1 MRIVVGIIDCELRF
15 DEHDEHLKDKIH
27 QAMHSGLGV
36 QTDGFQYARAYKT
49 GHWDG
54 ITDFYNF
61 AEDKFPTGLLTQ
73 VDTILGGLQ
82 NKFSFQYEII
92 EDRPDPFMEVDELD
106 KEIELIGDND
116 DIITLRDY
124 QYDSVKS
131 TIESYT
137 GIINVATNGGKCL
150 SAHSY
155 VQTNKGLQTIGDLFA
170 ENGVEPDSCERV
182 IANTFG
188 VQLVNR
194 YGVLESPSHFTVN
207 GDRHTSKIKTSKG
220 YEVTATKNHPLLTVS
235 TTGRLVWKNT
245 EDIKVG
251 DWLVSRKGDNV
262 FGDNSL
268 CSKES
273 AYVLGAL
280 IADGYF
286 GSRSQVTF
294 TNNQETLLKATEEFF
309 NKEGLPTRIS
319 PNKTSPNSFILRGIG
334 TLETDF
340 YSKYHLF
347 NGVAKDK
354 EVPKCILEAPREIQM
369 AFLSGY
375 LECEMSIEVPK
386 CSIEVT
392 SASSKLLQQIQL
404 MLLNMGFVGTLLEKK
419 VNNYE
424 NNWYGK
430 LTLGAICSERLLK
443 ELSFRTEQRMDSVVN
458 FNKVFST
465 RKRNPKGQQT
475 PFGKSIVKLYK
486 DTYPSPPKGMKK
498 DFDFPKTISIERLRE
513 LVVTYPNG
521 LPEIKNILDVL
532 LDDNLVLT
540 QVTAVIDEGVQPTF
554 DVCMP
559 ITHSFIG
566 GGIVNHNTEI
576 ASGVIDQLL
585 PRLEAGERIA
595 FFTNSSSIFT
605 QSIDRIEKRLDI
617 KVGRYGN
624 GKKEFKQVTF
634 VMIPTLTAA
643 LKVDPEAGLKLTPKE
658 RIIKKMA
665 KEIAPRFLSGVNQ
678 RRMLEIYV
686 KNNVPKTQ
694 ADKDLL
700 DYLEDIYYS
709 CGSDKEVLMKLKGYE
724 VEYQKIV
731 QKKNKKV
738 FEKYNEAVDF
748 LESIAVMIVDEAHHT
763 SSDTWYTSLRM
774 CINAQYRMAL
784 TGSIDKKNAML
795 WQRMQALFGEVIAK
809 TSNQTLIDLGHSAKP
824 KITLFPIG
832 SPNLTGLLKEID
844 IDGRKKQV
852 PADYMAVY
860 EKGIVENEYRNL
872 LVAKLAKIWYDKDKG
887 VLIIVNRIE
896 HGEILSELLDD
907 LKVEHYFIH
916 GELDLDLREE
926 KLEDMRTGKLKV
938 MIATSIVD
946 EGVDISGLD
955 ALILAAGG
963 KSLRQ
968 TLQRVGRV
976 LRKKKVGENVC
987 AVFDFTDNTHK
998 YLKKHSDERKKIYKE
1013 EQFEIVDVSTKK

>member
-137 GIINVATNGGKCL
+137 GIINVATNGGK
-150 SAHSY
+150 
-155 VQTNKGLQTIGDLFA
+155 
-170 ENGVEPDSCERV
+170 
-182 IANTFG
+182 
-188 VQLVNR
+188 
-194 YGVLESPSHFTVN
+194 
-207 GDRHTSKIKTSKG
+207 
-220 YEVTATKNHPLLTVS
+220 
-235 TTGRLVWKNT
+235 
-245 EDIKVG
+245 
-251 DWLVSRKGDNV
+251 
-262 FGDNSL
+262 
-268 CSKES
+268 
-273 AYVLGAL
+273 
-280 IADGYF
+280 
-286 GSRSQVTF
+286 
-294 TNNQETLLKATEEFF
+294 
-309 NKEGLPTRIS
+309 
-319 PNKTSPNSFILRGIG
+319 
-334 TLETDF
+334 
-340 YSKYHLF
+340 
-347 NGVAKDK
+347 
-354 EVPKCILEAPREIQM
+354 
-369 AFLSGY
+369 
-375 LECEMSIEVPK
+375 
-386 CSIEVT
+386 
-392 SASSKLLQQIQL
+392 
-404 MLLNMGFVGTLLEKK
+404 
-419 VNNYE
+419 
-424 NNWYGK
+424 
-430 LTLGAICSERLLK
+430 
-443 ELSFRTEQRMDSVVN
+443 
-458 FNKVFST
+458 
-465 RKRNPKGQQT
+465 
-475 PFGKSIVKLYK
+475 
-486 DTYPSPPKGMKK
+486 
-498 DFDFPKTISIERLRE
+498 
-513 LVVTYPNG
+513 
-521 LPEIKNILDVL
+521 
-532 LDDNLVLT
+532 
-540 QVTAVIDEGVQPTF
+540 
-554 DVCMP
+554 
-559 ITHSFIG
+559 
-566 GGIVNHNTEI
+566 TEI

-774 CINAQYRMAL
+774 CTNAQYRMAL